1 MPMISVRTTAAVSC
15 DAEKALT
22 AKLGEAIA
30 LIPGKSEAHLML
42 SFEDNARMAFAGK
55 ADKTL
60 AFVEVYCFGA
70 AQPDAYNNLTAAICD
85 MLCEELA
92 IPPDGAYV
100 KYIETVNWGWN
111 GKNF

>member
-1 MPMISVRTTAAVSC
+1 MPMISVRTSTAISV
-15 DAEKALT
+15 EKEAILT
-22 AKLGEAIA
+22 QKLGKAIT

-42 SFEDNARMAFAGK
+42 SYEDNARMAFAGEN
-55 ADKTL
+55 DGPL

-70 AQPDAYNNLTAAICD
+70 AQSDAYDELTAAICN
-85 MLCEELA
+85 MLCDELA
-92 IPPDGAYV
+92 IPPDGVYV